1 MVDARCR
8 DIPHEES
15 LVIFFPEKGQNTREA
30 KKICLGNSKTP
41 PCPVQ
46 AECLAYALS
55 FEPEGVVGIF
65 GGTTAYER
73 RQLHSRIESETSSV
87 SRTYHN
93 LENLEQLVQLVRK
106 VHRGR

>member
-1 MVDARCR
+1 MLDARCR
-8 DIPHEES
+8 TMPHQES
-15 LVIFFPEKGQNTREA
+15 LVIFFPEKGQNTRDA
-30 KKICLGNSKTP
+30 KKICLGGQNTE

-65 GGTTAYER
+65 GGTTPQER
-73 RQLHSRIESETSSV
+73 RELHTRIESETAPIA
-87 SRTYHN
+87 RTYHN
-93 LENLEQLVQLVRK
+93 LENLEELVYLVRK